1 MKKGSWGNP
10 GHPSSGLLSPHW
22 AGTPHLPKVPTGP
35 VLWMVGT
42 ATLSKPQSLRET
54 HSIFT
59 GWTGLSVSGLPGA
72 HPIPGSTS
80 RALFYPSTSM
90 SIFSEGRYV
99 PHRCTAL
106 HSVRVLRRDLVST
119 QREKQGKVHS
129 TLQTRKS
136 SWLHTLHALF
146 HNLILPTAP
155 SETIIPLYR

>member
-22 AGTPHLPKVPTGP
+22 AGTTRLPKAPAGP
-35 VLWMVGT
+35 VLWMGGT
-42 ATLSKPQSLRET
+42 TTLSKSQSLPGT

-59 GWTGLSVSGLPGA
+59 GWTGLSVSELPGA
-72 HPIPGSTS
+72 HFIPGNTS
-80 RALFYPSTSM
+80 RALLYPSTSM
-90 SIFSEGRYV
+90 SILSERMYV

-106 HSVRVLRRDLVST
+106 HSIRVLRRDLVST

-136 SWLHTLHALF
+136 S
-146 HNLILPTAP
+146 
-155 SETIIPLYR
+155 